1 MVHLAYS
8 SCYQKDTV
16 PMHLTESDLCI
27 IENNNRENIDV
38 VKFCLDK
45 NPNSEHEIYCVNN
58 QERDILFQN
67 NQCMKTNGHPNVNKI
82 TGYLTCDDR
91 IYETKN
97 ICGRYY
103 AVEINGGD
111 AARLLG
117 LKDSGRVSSRVEQYC
132 NFFSC

>member
-1 MVHLAYS
+1 MMNRIFILALS
-8 SCYQKDTV
+8 FSLTS
-16 PMHLTESDLCI
+16 PMA
-27 IENNNRENIDV
+27 
-38 VKFCLDK
+38 VK
-45 NPNSEHEIYCVNN
+45 S
-58 QERDILFQN
+58 
-67 NQCMKTNGHPNVNKI
+67 
-82 TGYLTCDDR
+82 DDR

-132 NFFSC
+132 NFFR